1 MKYKAYPLL
10 SFQRLL
16 ESIRHDMKTPSA
28 VHWVKDANHGL
39 KVRGRTE
46 ESVLEE
52 VNPQIIA
59 WVLQHK

>member
-1 MKYKAYPLL
+1 MHVMN
-10 SFQRLL
+10 S
-16 ESIRHDMKTPSA
+16 PSA

-59 WVLQHK
+59 WVLQNK